1 MDGPKDGSG
10 NLRDGERVL
19 LVDARGRHYLVDLRA
34 GGTWHSHGGAV
45 RLDELIGRPEGS
57 RVRSGTDMGFVAFR
71 PRMAD
76 LVFKMPRGAQVIY
89 PKDIASILA
98 WGDIGPGRRV
108 LEAGTGSGAL
118 TMSLAAAVGSA
129 GRVLSF
135 ELRPE
140 FRATAERNVER
151 ALGGIP
157 PWVELRDGDLRDV
170 VPADGAFD
178 RCVLDLPDPWTVLQ
192 PLRGV
197 LEPGGVLTS
206 YVPTVPQVQQLVT
219 ALGDHGFLHVE
230 SFETLHRSWHVTARS
245 VRPDHR
251 MVAHTGFIT
260 VARRLA
266 DADGRADGGTP
277 TGPS

>member
-1 MDGPKDGSG
+1 
-10 NLRDGERVL
+10 
-19 LVDARGRHYLVDLRA
+19 
-34 GGTWHSHGGAV
+34 
-45 RLDELIGRPEGS
+45 
-57 RVRSGTDMGFVAFR
+57 MGFVVFR

-108 LEAGTGSGAL
+108 LEAGTGSGAM
-118 TMSLAAAVGSA
+118 TMSLAAAVGPP

-140 FRATAERNVER
+140 FRATAERNVAR

-170 VPADGAFD
+170 TSSDGAFD
-178 RCVLDLPDPWTVLQ
+178 RCVLDLPDPWTTLE
-192 PLRGV
+192 PLSAV
-197 LEPGGVLTS
+197 LEPGAVLTS
-206 YVPTVPQVQQLVT
+206 YVPTVPQVQQMVT
-219 ALGDHGFLHVE
+219 SLADHGFLHVE

-266 DADGRADGGTP
+266 EPDRP
-277 TGPS
+277 TGSGLA